1 MLTIKNIEKMVG
13 FSCNGRHIKQFHNNK
28 NERMGYESYVF
39 SFKDDGAGY
48 PDYEVYLDRDKKPQG
63 NYKLYVMGWAAA
75 TEVEIYNSDV
85 RSAADLAVMITKCLA
100 KLDNYNFK

>member
-13 FSCNGRHIKQFHNNK
+13 YTCNSRTIKEFYNLHNQ
-28 NERMGYESYVF
+28 RMNYDSYVF
-39 SFKDDGAGY
+39 VFKDDGPGL
-48 PDYEVYLDRDKKPQG
+48 PDCEVYLDRDKKPQG

-75 TEVEIYNSDV
+75 TEVEIDNSDI
-85 RSAADLAVMITKCLA
+85 RSATDLATMITKCLA

>member
-13 FSCNGRHIKQFHNNK
+13 YVCNSRTIKEFYNLH
-28 NERMGYESYVF
+28 NERMGYDSYVF
-39 SFKDDGAGY
+39 VFKDDGHV
-48 PDYEVYLDRDKKPQG
+48 DVEVYLDRDRKPQG
-63 NYKLYVMGWAAA
+63 NYKLYIMGWAAA
-75 TEVEIYNSDV
+75 TEVEIDNSDV